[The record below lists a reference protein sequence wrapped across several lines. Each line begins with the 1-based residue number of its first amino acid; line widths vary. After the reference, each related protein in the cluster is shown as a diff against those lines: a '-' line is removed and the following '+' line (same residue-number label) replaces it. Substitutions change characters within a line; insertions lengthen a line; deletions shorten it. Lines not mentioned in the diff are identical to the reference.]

1 MEKCIDKIIIN
12 CGDNVV
18 TVKTQMYLKRTDNP
32 QNALVVFDRKS
43 QQYICNIGGHK
54 LSPTRYILYES
65 GSENFSSNNLD
76 IAPFVE
82 ELNQKKVV
90 PNDNIVMEIEN
101 KMFNEW
107 YEDYAL
113 QNHLLPLRE
122 IERLVRENN
131 EKNGSGIYA

>member
-18 TVKTQMYLKRTDNP
+18 TVKTQMYLRRTDNP
-32 QNALVVFDRKS
+32 QNTLVAFDLES
-43 QQYICNIGGHK
+43 QQYICNIREHK

-82 ELNQKKVV
+82 ELNKK
-90 PNDNIVMEIEN
+90 MEIEN